1 MMNELLKIL
10 AGIFARHSI
19 PYMVVG
25 GQAVMEYA
33 GPRFTKDID
42 VTVAMTVE
50 DAKRIIG
57 ALQEHF
63 KPLPSDPQ
71 DFAVHS
77 WVLPFKHITSDIRI
91 DVTFGETLFEQEAI
105 RESRMVRIGHV
116 PVQFIAPEY
125 LVVEKIFSGRPQD
138 LIDAR
143 NILNAQS
150 DLNLNLVAA
159 KLQQFDQELAQ
170 DDFMKT
176 WKSILSELE
185 IKGDH

>member
-1 MMNELLKIL
+1 MNELLKIL
-10 AGIFARHSI
+10 AGIFAQHRI

-42 VTVAMTVE
+42 VTVGMTVE
-50 DAKRIIG
+50 NVTHIID
-57 ALQEHF
+57 ALQEYF

-105 RESRMVRIGHV
+105 RESRTVRISNV

-150 DLNLNLVAA
+150 TLNRDWVTAR
-159 KLQQFDQELAQ
+159 LQQFDQELAQ
-170 DDFMKT
+170 DDFMKI
-176 WKSILSELE
+176 WKSILSELDITGE
-185 IKGDH
+185 P